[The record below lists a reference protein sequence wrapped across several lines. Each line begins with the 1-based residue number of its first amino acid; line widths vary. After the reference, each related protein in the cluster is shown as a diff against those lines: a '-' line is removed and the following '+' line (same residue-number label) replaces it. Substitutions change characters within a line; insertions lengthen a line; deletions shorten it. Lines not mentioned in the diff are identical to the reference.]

1 MLTVPGNSLV
11 LGDKVPIAVHEQAV
25 QYLAFYAFSC
35 TRIVSQM
42 NVGHSAMTPKMF
54 VLFNNL

>member
-25 QYLAFYAFSC
+25 QYLAFYAFFLHKDCVSDEC
-35 TRIVSQM
+35 WPLCHDPKNVRII
-42 NVGHSAMTPKMF
+42 
-54 VLFNNL
+54 